1 MTEIK
6 IILAAYFL
14 ILLGIGIYSY
24 LRVKSA
30 SDYFV
35 AGKRGSW
42 WQVSGSLFATI
53 IGASAILGTIEL
65 SQRAGWAALWF
76 LGSASAGLFVLAF
89 LTSRISR
96 LGNYTLPELLG
107 YFYGKKA
114 QKLATILIPVAW
126 LGVVAAQVIGGAK
139 ILSSIGLFTYTQG
152 ALLAGVVF
160 ILYTLIG
167 GQLSIL
173 KTDFFQSLVILAG
186 LFTLFFIRFRQ
197 LSPADIPPITGSSLL
212 NDRFGPLD
220 LFFLLITYSITF
232 VVGPDIYTRI
242 FCARNQKIAR
252 LSVVVVAILILPVA
266 FMLTFLGI
274 TAAPGEASAASS
286 QFVLPGTSF
295 LPPWALGL
303 LIAALLSAVMSS
315 ASTTLLTSSMIV
327 AELFTGNLN
336 QKRSLLLTRWFVVLL
351 GFLSLLIAIQV
362 TSVLKALLIAL
373 SFFSGAFI
381 LPMIAGLARWPVNS
395 KMVLPAILTGGFMA
409 LAGRIVSEFVSGN
422 WGYFLISAAFILN
435 AVLLLFRA
443 PSPRNA
449 PKFSQ
454 D

>member
-197 LSPADIPPITGSSLL
+197 LSPADIPPIT
-212 NDRFGPLD
+212 
-220 LFFLLITYSITF
+220 
-232 VVGPDIYTRI
+232 
-242 FCARNQKIAR
+242 
-252 LSVVVVAILILPVA
+252 
-266 FMLTFLGI
+266 
-274 TAAPGEASAASS
+274 
-286 QFVLPGTSF
+286 
-295 LPPWALGL
+295 
-303 LIAALLSAVMSS
+303 
-315 ASTTLLTSSMIV
+315 
-327 AELFTGNLN
+327 
-336 QKRSLLLTRWFVVLL
+336 
-351 GFLSLLIAIQV
+351 
-362 TSVLKALLIAL
+362 
-373 SFFSGAFI
+373 
-381 LPMIAGLARWPVNS
+381 
-395 KMVLPAILTGGFMA
+395 
-409 LAGRIVSEFVSGN
+409 
-422 WGYFLISAAFILN
+422 
-435 AVLLLFRA
+435 
-443 PSPRNA
+443 
-449 PKFSQ
+449 
-454 D
+454 